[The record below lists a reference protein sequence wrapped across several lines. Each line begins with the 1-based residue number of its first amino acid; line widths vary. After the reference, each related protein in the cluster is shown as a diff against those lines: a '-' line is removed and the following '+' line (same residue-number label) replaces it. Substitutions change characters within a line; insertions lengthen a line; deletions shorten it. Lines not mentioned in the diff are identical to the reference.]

1 MADFSDVNPLR
12 LYLARYILN
21 KKEAV
26 MIDSD
31 KLSRKRELKD
41 FLCFSIYE
49 AGHAFNQLYGK
60 LLSDLGLTYPQ
71 YLVMTLLWRS
81 DDRTVTAIGQ
91 ELGLKSNT
99 LTPLLKRLEGS
110 GLVLRRRDAKDER
123 VVRISLTKSGTEL
136 YEHAKM
142 IPRYVSEATGMS
154 ANAIHDL
161 INKLDS
167 LRSKIA
173 KATGG

>member
-1 MADFSDVNPLR
+1 MTD
-12 LYLARYILN
+12 I
-21 KKEAV
+21 
-26 MIDSD
+26 D
-31 KLSRKRELKD
+31 KLHRKHELKD

-49 AGHAFNQLYGK
+49 AGLAFNQLYRK

-81 DDRTVTAIGQ
+81 DDRTVTAIGR

-99 LTPLLKRLEGS
+99 LTPLLKRLEGL
-110 GLVLRRRDAKDER
+110 GFIQRRRDAEDER
-123 VVRISLTKSGTEL
+123 VVRISLTKNGTRL
-136 YEHAKM
+136 YERAKM

-167 LRSKIA
+167 LRSQIA
-173 KATGG
+173 KTTGD